1 MVTQS
6 TAFASDYPAGV
17 LDGRAR
23 RRLSRGSTIAIGASI
38 AVHAVIA
45 VYLYNAA
52 FRIPV
57 PEPVAGPDFQGD
69 VVLLPPKTPKTP
81 TTPKTPPNIL
91 HRAVESFLK
100 PPVTFPVEP
109 PKTPPVSD
117 PVATNP
123 LSITK
128 EIQVATIETPPT
140 PRRITN
146 PTWITRP
153 DPRVLSDLYPDRALR
168 LRISGA
174 ATLNCI
180 VAINGTVG
188 RCTVSGETPAD
199 YGFAAAALKAAG
211 YFKMRPRTED
221 GQAVDG
227 ATVQIPMRFQVA
239 TR

>member
-6 TAFASDYPAGV
+6 TAFASAYPAGA

-23 RRLSRGSTIAIGASI
+23 RRLSRGSTLAIGASI

-57 PEPVAGPDFQGD
+57 PEQTAGPEIKGEI
-69 VVLLPPKTPKTP
+69 LLPPRPTPKDPITPKTA
-81 TTPKTPPNIL
+81 PNIL
-91 HRAVESFLK
+91 HKAVESLLK
-100 PPVTFPVEP
+100 PPLTFPVEP
-109 PKTPPVSD
+109 PKTPPLID
-117 PVATNP
+117 KVATNP
-123 LSITK
+123 LSPTQDIK
-128 EIQVATIETPPT
+128 VATIEPPPT
-140 PRRITN
+140 ARRITN

-168 LRISGA
+168 LGISGA

-199 YGFAAAALKAAG
+199 YGFAAAALKAAK
-211 YFKMRPRTED
+211 YFRMRPRTED